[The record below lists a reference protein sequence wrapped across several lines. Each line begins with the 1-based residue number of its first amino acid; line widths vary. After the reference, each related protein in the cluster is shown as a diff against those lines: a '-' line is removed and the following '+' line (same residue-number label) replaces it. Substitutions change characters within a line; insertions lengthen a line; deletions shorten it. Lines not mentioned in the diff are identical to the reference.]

1 MKILLVTEK
10 CSQSQTERDGGARLV
25 ETLQN
30 SFADS
35 LSIMQFGPKA
45 EKTAKWHFDYPCNHA
60 SRFER
65 RLENASFIA
74 KQIKLVE
81 HHFTHVIFVHI
92 SMQFGIA
99 NMPLHENIQI
109 WTFPMFLT
117 PSYRASGEIVPE
129 RYFEAE
135 MQALLSAKNIVTPS
149 HMEKRQLV
157 EVYSVLEE
165 KIHVVPRGIQ
175 THFLKPKIRTLNGP
189 PKFCSVGS
197 IKPQKN
203 TLGLIHLFAKA
214 AAIYPGAT
222 LQVIGPLQNIEYFT
236 KVQAEIDRLKI
247 SEFVEF
253 NGYIPPTQLSKAIEK
268 THLHL
273 STSTCETFGRSI
285 FETLALGLPNIAR
298 KSENASA
305 EFLEHLPY
313 ARFIDDDRKALEAIE
328 YMLSHLS
335 KLSSMATEIGSLY
348 DDKILSRL
356 LVSKFARSNPI
367 VISDFDGT
375 LYHKNDLER
384 TLRCLNAFQKFPL
397 KVLCSAR
404 PIHDLIEKLKYYELK
419 VDWIIGSSGAICT
432 DGGGKLIWLK
442 PLDPGVV
449 SDIERQVRE
458 ARRIEFEGQVLQIAV
473 PVESMSSILGLRSEI
488 YQDTMFISHWE
499 ASKLRAVHR
508 LLNYINWDGQVRIF
522 GDGPYDIEL
531 LNYFDGTLITPN
543 PINKLQKK
551 EIEYV

>member
-1 MKILLVTEK
+1 MKILLITEK

-30 SFADS
+30 GFADS

-45 EKTAKWHFDYPCNHA
+45 DSTAKWHFDYPSNQA
-60 SRFER
+60 NRFER

-74 KQIKLVE
+74 QQIKLVE
-81 HHFTHVIFVHI
+81 NHFTHVIFVHI

-99 NMPLHENIQI
+99 DMPLREDIQV

-117 PSYRASGEIVPE
+117 PSYRASGERVPE

-135 MQALLSAKNIVTPS
+135 IRALLGAKNIITPS
-149 HMEKRQLV
+149 HLEKKQLV
-157 EVYSVLEE
+157 EIYSVPEE
-165 KIHVVPRGIQ
+165 RIHIVPRGIQ
-175 THFLKPKIRTLNGP
+175 TCFLKPMVRALNGP

-203 TLGLIHLFAKA
+203 TLGLIHLFEKA
-214 AAIYPGAT
+214 TAIYPGST
-222 LQVIGPLQNIEYFT
+222 LHVIGPVQNIEYFA
-236 KVQAEIDRLKI
+236 KVQAEIHRLKI

-253 NGYIPPTQLSKAIEK
+253 SGYIPPNQLSKAVEK
-268 THLHL
+268 MHLHL
-273 STSTCETFGRSI
+273 TTSNCETFGRSI
-285 FETLALGLPNIAR
+285 FETLAIGLPNIAR
-298 KSENASA
+298 KCDNAAA

-313 ARFIDDDRKALEAIE
+313 ARFIDNDRGAIVAIE
-328 YMLSHLS
+328 YMLSHLP
-335 KLSSMATEIGSLY
+335 KLSSMATEIGILY
-348 DDKILSRL
+348 DDKILSKL
-356 LVSKFARSNPI
+356 LVCKFNRSNTI

-375 LYHKNDLER
+375 LYHKNDLEK
-384 TLRCLNAFQKFPL
+384 TLRCVNAFKKFPF

-404 PIHDLIEKLKYYELK
+404 PIHDLIEKIKNFGLK

-432 DGGGKLIWLK
+432 DGNGKPIWTK
-442 PLDPGVV
+442 PLDPGLV
-449 SDIERQVRE
+449 SHIESQVHE
-458 ARRIEFEGQVLQIAV
+458 ARRIEYQGEVLQEAV
-473 PVESMSSILGLRSEI
+473 PIESMSLMLGLRSEI

-508 LLNYINWDGQVRIF
+508 LLNYINWDGQVRVF